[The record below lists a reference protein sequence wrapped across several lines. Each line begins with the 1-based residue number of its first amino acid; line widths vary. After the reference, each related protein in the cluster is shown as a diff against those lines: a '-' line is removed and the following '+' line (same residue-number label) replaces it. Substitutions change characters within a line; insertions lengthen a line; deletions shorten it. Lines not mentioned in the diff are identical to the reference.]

1 MNKEKDSLEKT
12 VAEEKEKVSSS
23 LGADERGRSFNVIA
37 AQIMI
42 FSIFVDG
49 GRGWES

>member
-23 LGADERGRSFNVIA
+23 LGADERGRSFNVMA
-37 AQIMI
+37 A
-42 FSIFVDG
+42 
-49 GRGWES
+49 